1 MSFACNGAAKKILMS
16 VTLAL
21 GFGFACGACSCRP
34 VATPSDG
41 GFAPASLQIALQSGF
56 DDVYDSVV
64 SCAKTDW
71 SSFEGWWC
79 DEENATS
86 EFIDVRGMHRIE
98 IFFIDEEKV
107 EFNVF
112 DVGRY
117 PSHRIT
123 GCFESV
129 TGFFDGSAYAFRFT
143 DDRGGINEGS
153 LEIVDMGRIYVD
165 IHLVGRDSSIPDGAG
180 GSAGFSD
187 VLVRDEMKD
196 IRIMRDLPDS
206 DESANSVD
214 YILPSSDSRLLI
226 ADDVSGLMPDE
237 MELARNE
244 IFARYGRAF
253 EDPRIAQYFAAK
265 PWYSATI
272 APERFDPDSML
283 NDIEKKNVEFIQGWE
298 ASWRGLS
305 NGTSFVGV
313 RGVYTCASVP
323 GDSLMLTLRFPEC
336 GKATLDIE
344 TMNGDSLYSA
354 LPCDFLSDVEMTV
367 EVGGAALFLVWNS
380 PGEVRIVDAGG
391 GLPED
396 LASLALQDTF
406 WNSSYLHVS

>member
-41 GFAPASLQIALQSGF
+41 GFVPASLQIALQSGF

-86 EFIDVRGMHRIE
+86 EFIDVRGMHQIE

-129 TGFFDGSAYAFRFT
+129 TGFSTARLTHFALPMTAAVLTRA
-143 DDRGGINEGS
+143 RAKS
-153 LEIVDMGRIYVD
+153 LIWV
-165 IHLVGRDSSIPDGAG
+165 
-180 GSAGFSD
+180 
-187 VLVRDEMKD
+187 
-196 IRIMRDLPDS
+196 
-206 DESANSVD
+206 
-214 YILPSSDSRLLI
+214 
-226 ADDVSGLMPDE
+226 
-237 MELARNE
+237 
-244 IFARYGRAF
+244 
-253 EDPRIAQYFAAK
+253 
-265 PWYSATI
+265 
-272 APERFDPDSML
+272 
-283 NDIEKKNVEFIQGWE
+283 
-298 ASWRGLS
+298 
-305 NGTSFVGV
+305 
-313 RGVYTCASVP
+313 VYTSI
-323 GDSLMLTLRFPEC
+323 SIL
-336 GKATLDIE
+336 
-344 TMNGDSLYSA
+344 
-354 LPCDFLSDVEMTV
+354 
-367 EVGGAALFLVWNS
+367 
-380 PGEVRIVDAGG
+380 
-391 GLPED
+391 
-396 LASLALQDTF
+396 
-406 WNSSYLHVS
+406 